1 MKLTSVAS
9 ALLMAASISAAA
21 QNYPSGPVK
30 LIVPVPAGGV
40 TDTMARIVGQRL
52 NERSSIGDRRE
63 PRRGATTPPE
73 RRRWRA
79 RLPTD

>member
-1 MKLTSVAS
+1 MVESGIRRSRLHPPR
-9 ALLMAASISAAA
+9 LCAA

-52 NERSSIGDRRE
+52 NEAWNQS
-63 PRRGATTPPE
+63 
-73 RRRWRA
+73 
-79 RLPTD
+79 